1 MTQQALHSAQARLDK
16 LQTAYDEAFSALEA
30 NPSSGLKRERFEELK
45 ISLHKAEDSVN
56 SLAKTASTSGRHL
69 WLAFPSTNNF
79 AHCCM
84 K

>member
-30 NPSSGLKRERFEELK
+30 NPSSGLKRERFEDLK
-45 ISLHKAEDSVN
+45 ISLRKAEDSVN
-56 SLAKTASTSGRHL
+56 SLAKLASTSGRHL
-69 WLAFPSTNNF
+69 WLAFPLTNTF
-79 AHCCM
+79 AHSCM

>member
-30 NPSSGLKRERFEELK
+30 NPSSGLKQERFEDLK
-45 ISLHKAEDSVN
+45 TSLHKAEDSVN

-69 WLAFPSTNNF
+69 
-79 AHCCM
+79 
-84 K
+84 